1 MECPRSSYVT
11 QFSYYMFLTTF
22 IITAILS
29 LDELQLTFTIYL
41 LKSF

>member
-1 MECPRSSYVT
+1 M
-11 QFSYYMFLTTF
+11 FSTTF

-41 LKSF
+41 LKSFWMHVAYQ